1 MQILFRTM
9 SDVATYIRRQQWRS
23 VRLRCCPLHPG
34 GGCSVRR
41 HGTYERLTPPGVRV
55 ARWYCPEGRRT
66 FSLLPDFLCT
76 RLPGLLSSVETAV
89 YAASAYGSIEAAAD
103 ALRQDDVSLPS
114 AIRWL
119 RRRVR
124 AVEARRAW
132 RIQQDMGPDLTGA
145 ADEVDRPIQG
155 VTRCKAKLQ
164 SSPIKEKRHP
174 FGRSSTSGGRISSFG
189 IPVPDQYLQW
199 IRRFSWAY
207 LFLHKRSEHAELTQ
221 EGLDVSLRQC

>member
-189 IPVPDQYLQW
+189 IPVP
-199 IRRFSWAY
+199 
-207 LFLHKRSEHAELTQ
+207 
-221 EGLDVSLRQC
+221 VSICSG